1 MLQVALVEED
11 EGPDA
16 GDALASARG
25 SQRNEF
31 QFARSD
37 LNPSCYRSLIA
48 SIASFLSH
56 DIRHHLSVVYCNAE
70 FMSRSANPETDRK
83 QLLEEIKLA
92 IKNVTQ
98 ILDFTLLHARSE
110 LPVQD
115 GLESFS
121 DLITATVDAVR
132 PHPHAAGVS
141 ISIAES
147 PSAWAVFNRT
157 IVSSAVYNLLL
168 NACFA
173 AQRGSGPGKVEI
185 ALREDHQ
192 SVYVLVKDNGS
203 GVPAGLRQDLFGPF
217 VTSGKQGGLGLGLTI
232 ADYAARAYGGSL
244 QLESSRPGCTI
255 FGLRFAKTM
264 LTVLQPASRP
274 RSITKTTNRRSRAY
288 ISSRAG
294 AHKPIPAVSFAA
306 MDCGR
311 TSQ

>member
-1 MLQVALVEED
+1 MHQLALVEED

-16 GDALASARG
+16 ADALASARV
-25 SQRNEF
+25 SRRNEF
-31 QFARSD
+31 QFTRSG
-37 LNPSCYRSLIA
+37 LNSHCRRSLVA

-70 FMSRSANPETDRK
+70 FMSESATLETDRK

-110 LPVQD
+110 LPAQD
-115 GLESFS
+115 AIESFS
-121 DLITATVDAVR
+121 DLIASTVDAVR

-147 PSAWAVFNRT
+147 PSTWAVFNRT

-173 AQRGSGPGKVEI
+173 AQRGNEPGKVEI

-192 SVYVLVKDNGS
+192 WVHILVKDNGS

-232 ADYAARAYGGSL
+232 AEYVARAYGGSL

-255 FGLRFAKTM
+255 FALRLAKTV
-264 LTVLQPASRP
+264 LTVLEPASRP
-274 RSITKTTNRRSRAY
+274 RSITKATNGRSRCY
-288 ISSRAG
+288 ISSRSG
-294 AHKPIPAVSFAA
+294 GHKPIPTVSLAA

>member
-1 MLQVALVEED
+1 MHQLALVEED

-16 GDALASARG
+16 ADALASPIVSR
-25 SQRNEF
+25 RNEF
-31 QFARSD
+31 QFCR
-37 LNPSCYRSLIA
+37 RSLVA

-70 FMSRSANPETDRK
+70 FMSESATLESDRK

-98 ILDFTLLHARSE
+98 ILDFTLLQTRSE
-110 LPVQD
+110 LPAQD
-115 GLESFS
+115 AIESFS
-121 DLITATVDAVR
+121 DLITSTVDAVR

-147 PSAWAVFNRT
+147 PSTWAVFNRT

-173 AQRGSGPGKVEI
+173 AQRGSEPGKVEI

-192 SVYVLVKDNGS
+192 SVHLLVKDNGS

-217 VTSGKQGGLGLGLTI
+217 VTSGKPCGLGLGLTI
-232 ADYAARAYGGSL
+232 AEYVARAYGGSL
-244 QLESSRPGCTI
+244 ELESSRPGCTI
-255 FGLRFAKTM
+255 FALRLAKT
-264 LTVLQPASRP
+264 VLAVLEPASRP
-274 RSITKTTNRRSRAY
+274 RSISKTTNGRSRGY
-288 ISSRAG
+288 ISSRLG
-294 AHKPIPAVSFAA
+294 GHKPIPEIPTAGIRLS
-306 MDCGR
+306 
-311 TSQ
+311 